1 MDGKKRNDRKC
12 KKNKKKENE
21 IHTNKQ
27 KNRVISMSE
36 ESGNE

>member
-1 MDGKKRNDRKC
+1 MARKEMIGSVRKIRKKRTKYIQI
-12 KKNKKKENE
+12 NK
-21 IHTNKQ
+21 